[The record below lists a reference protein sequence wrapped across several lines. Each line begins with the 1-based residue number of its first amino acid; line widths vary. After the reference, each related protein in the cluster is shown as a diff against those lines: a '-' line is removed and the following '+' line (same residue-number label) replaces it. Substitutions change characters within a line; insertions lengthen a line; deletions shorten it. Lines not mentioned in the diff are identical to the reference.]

1 MTLGMG
7 ALRTLT
13 ELLPSNFH
21 KTTGLGL
28 SVFSAAGEG
37 SLQWG
42 EQEKAELGYKGLGP
56 PSLSPTPPA
65 LQPLH
70 QPRTSQPQH
79 KLGNSLSWF

>member
-42 EQEKAELGYKGLGP
+42 EQEKAEGGHLGP
-56 PSLSPTPPA
+56 IPVPHPPCTAASASALSFTAPT
-65 LQPLH
+65 Q
-70 QPRTSQPQH
+70 TG
-79 KLGNSLSWF
+79 K